1 MLIETDR
8 LLLREMTQEDFPAPC
23 SIMQDAA
30 AMADAYVR
38 PFTAEE
44 VQGWLNRH
52 LARYD
57 TLGFGLWAVV
67 LKETGEMIGQCG
79 LTLQPWEDEQVLEL
93 GYLFNRA
100 HWHKGYAAEA
110 AQACKEYAFS
120 VLDAS
125 EVCSVIR
132 DTHAASRRVALRIG
146 MQMADRCT
154 KNFRGVDMNFIRYTV
169 KR

>member
-1 MLIETDR
+1 MHLETER
-8 LLLREMTQEDFPAPC
+8 LYLREMTQADFSALC
-23 SIMQDAA
+23 SIMQDAE
-30 AMADAYVR
+30 AMAAAYVR

-44 VQGWLNRH
+44 VQGWLDRH
-52 LARYD
+52 LTRYQ

-79 LTLQPWEDEQVLEL
+79 LTLQPWEDQEVLEL

-110 AQACKEYAFS
+110 AQACKEYAFTA
-120 VLDAS
+120 LNAH

-132 DTHAASRRVALRIG
+132 TGHIASQRVAQRIG
-146 MQMADRCT
+146 MQPAGSCT
-154 KNFRGVDMNFIRYTV
+154 KNFRGVDMAFIRYV
-169 KR
+169 VRR